1 MIFSEHGGGSGSV
14 GVGGR
19 FEVDTQ
25 SRDSGHSSGGLS
37 YETGG
42 GNQGLLDCLSI
53 YSFNTAKDETATSS
67 VTALGSEQ
75 QVWPLTQFFSV
86 SFL

>member
-42 GNQGLLDCLSI
+42 GNQVWTLS
-53 YSFNTAKDETATSS
+53 
-67 VTALGSEQ
+67 
-75 QVWPLTQFFSV
+75 QFFSV
-86 SFL
+86 SFCKKIIDLPGGQINDPSSG